1 MSDFSSNIDFDD
13 VEKLKSLPNGVR
25 YVTKTSNLP
34 SNITSNFGWVIK
46 LSRSDIQMFSIYF
59 QPYNSNQI
67 IQKHFM
73 VLYLTGVI

>member
-34 SNITSNFGWVIK
+34 SDITSNFGWVIK

>member
-34 SNITSNFGWVIK
+34 SDITSNFGWVIK
-46 LSRSDIQMFSIYF
+46 LSRSS
-59 QPYNSNQI
+59 SNVFYI
-67 IQKHFM
+67 FPTI
-73 VLYLTGVI
+73 